1 MKTQSSSDEHEHN
14 IGDDEVGHHGEQEED
29 QEDGADNSESVS
41 EDCGKASHLLHQYRN
56 HIRNFLSLS
65 LALSSASVVVVVV
78 VVVVALLLLMLLLNI
93 FLS

>member
-1 MKTQSSSDEHEHN
+1 VKTQGSSDEHEHN
-14 IGDDEVGHHGEQEED
+14 IGDNEVGHHGEQEED

-41 EDCGKASHLLHQYRN
+41 EDCSKASHLLHQYRN

-78 VVVVALLLLMLLLNI
+78 VLLLLMLLLNI

>member
-1 MKTQSSSDEHEHN
+1 VKTQSSSDEHEHN
-14 IGDDEVGHHGEQEED
+14 IGDDELGHHGEQEKD

-41 EDCGKASHLLHQYRN
+41 EDCSKASHLLHQYRN
-56 HIRNFLSLS
+56 HIRNILSLS

-78 VVVVALLLLMLLLNI
+78 VVLLLLMLLLNI